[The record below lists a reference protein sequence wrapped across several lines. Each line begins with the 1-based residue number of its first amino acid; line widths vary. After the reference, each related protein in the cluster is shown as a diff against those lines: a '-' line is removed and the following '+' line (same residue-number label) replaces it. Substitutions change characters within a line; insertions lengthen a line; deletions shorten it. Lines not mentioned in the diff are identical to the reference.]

1 MPMDEFQARTLI
13 GQEKERIETLI
24 AERQAEGLGEA
35 EAEGMSELSSHDQ
48 HQADMGTETFERE
61 KDFSLLNQLE
71 AELNDLDHA
80 LRKLDDGT
88 YGRCEACG
96 KQIPAERLQALPG
109 ARLCVEDQAQR

>member
-1 MPMDEFQARTLI
+1 MDDTQARERI
-13 GQEKERIETLI
+13 DQERRRIETLI
-24 AERQAEGLGEA
+24 AEREAEGLGEA

-48 HQADMGTETFERE
+48 HQADLGTETFERE
-61 KDFSLLNQLE
+61 KDFSLLEQLE

-96 KQIPAERLQALPG
+96 KEIPAERLDALPG
-109 ARLCVEDQAQR
+109 ARLCVEDQARR